1 MATKENNLIKRYPP
15 NSRFN
20 YGAFKDQV
28 TVPIV
33 FDDFGKSV
41 TDKESYRLSLASKR
55 GSISTLGGSYQKGQY
70 MFEDG
75 QYNSL
80 KDFSFA
86 LRKDLSIVEI
96 DEYINSLRERLETS
110 DTELSKQIQSEILKA
125 EAAKTDLQKKQENNS
140 ESSE

>member
-1 MATKENNLIKRYPP
+1 MAKENNLIKRYPP

-20 YGAFKDQV
+20 FGAFKDQV
-28 TVPIV
+28 TVPIII
-33 FDDFGKSV
+33 DDFGNSV

-55 GSISTLGGSYQKGQY
+55 GSISTIGGSYQQGQY
-70 MFEDG
+70 MFENGKYD
-75 QYNSL
+75 SL

-96 DEYINSLRERLETS
+96 DEYIDSMRERLETA
-110 DTELSKQIQSEILKA
+110 DAELSKQIQTEISKA
-125 EAAKTDLQKKQENNS
+125 EAAKADISKKQENNS

>member
-20 YGAFKDQV
+20 YGGFKDQV
-28 TVPIV
+28 TVPVII
-33 FDDFGKSV
+33 DNFGESV

-55 GSISTLGGSYQKGQY
+55 GSISSMNGSYQQGIY

-75 QYNSL
+75 KYNSL
-80 KDFSFA
+80 KDFSYA
-86 LRKDLSIVEI
+86 LRKDLSIVEL
-96 DEYINSLRERLETS
+96 DEYIENMKSRIETADENLKADIKS
-110 DTELSKQIQSEILKA
+110 QIEKA
-125 EAAKTDLQKKQENNS
+125 EAAKAEAQKKDNS